1 MSTVI
6 LHVTGELTLEEYMSI
21 MGFEETK
28 NIKINKD

>member
-1 MSTVI
+1 MKTVI

-28 NIKINKD
+28 DINIVKD